1 LIEVFNKF
9 YIFIPIFDRLNNA
22 QSYFV
27 HMSKLRILIVED
39 NSADDRL
46 LRYELGRDF
55 DFTAVTVET
64 EVDYVEKL
72 ESFQPE
78 LILSDYSMPEFSG
91 MRALD
96 IRNEKIPHTPFIIV
110 TGSVNE
116 EVAVSCIK
124 AGASD
129 YVTKEHLMRLNVA
142 VKSVLEQQ
150 KILIDK
156 IKAEQ
161 NLYQSLERFKKFVEN
176 DISGDYIET
185 EEKVIYCNK
194 KIFEIFE
201 FDDLD
206 QINAYGT
213 KNLYEDQNERIR
225 FMDKLKLNGKVE
237 DFEVRMHTRTGKKI
251 VLLENAYGEFDEEG
265 NLLQLQGYL
274 IDITQR
280 ILFEEKLKHSE
291 NLFRTLTENT
301 AAGIVIYNKET
312 FLYANPAITR
322 LLGYSEEEMKKM
334 HFWDVVHPF
343 DRELV
348 KERGKK
354 RIKKQRVPNNYQFRL
369 ITKTGET
376 LWIDFTAGSLYFE
389 GEEAS
394 IGSVHDITKEKL
406 AIEEIKLLSNVVY
419 QSPLSV
425 VITDL
430 DAKIEYVNDSFTRI
444 TGYKFQ
450 EVFNQNPRILQS
462 GETPKE
468 VYDELWDTVTKGKT
482 WRGEFINRRKNG
494 VIYYEYAVIAPIKDD
509 EGNTKRYIGM
519 KEDITPRKKLENDLR
534 IAKIKAEEGNRL
546 KSAFLANI
554 SHELRTPLNGILGF
568 SELIQELNDV
578 GSIREMSR
586 YINESGQRLLR
597 TLDMIIAISRLDSG
611 TYEVKNE
618 NIDVIAEFYNIYTKK
633 LPSARNKNLEMT
645 FETAFD
651 SFELVGDRT
660 IVSAALD
667 EIVDNAI
674 KFTNEGKVSL
684 KAGKVTKNDKDYIY
698 FEVEDTGIG
707 ILEENRKAIFED
719 FQQAS
724 TGYGR
729 KYEGT
734 GLGLSLA
741 KKYVELIGGFLKLK
755 STEGIG
761 SVFTIYLP
769 VYHNNNNNG
778 VHL

>member
-1 LIEVFNKF
+1 
-9 YIFIPIFDRLNNA
+9 
-22 QSYFV
+22 
-27 HMSKLRILIVED
+27 MSKLRILIVED
-39 NSADDRL
+39 NSADDKL

-55 DFTAVTVET
+55 DFIAITVET
-64 EVDYVEKL
+64 EADYLAEL
-72 ESFQPE
+72 EHFHPE

-91 MRALD
+91 LRALE
-96 IRNEKIPHTPFIIV
+96 IRNEKSPLTPFIIV

-116 EVAVSCIK
+116 EVAVRCIK
-124 AGASD
+124 TGASD

-142 VKSVLEQQ
+142 VKNVLEQQ
-150 KILIDK
+150 KILVGK
-156 IKAEQ
+156 IEAERD
-161 NLYQSLERFKKFVEN
+161 LYQSLERFKKFVEN
-176 DISGDYIET
+176 DISGDYVET

-206 QINAYGT
+206 QLNAYGT
-213 KNLYEDQNERIR
+213 QNLYENQKDRER
-225 FMDKLKLNGKVE
+225 FMEELKLNGKVE

-265 NLLQLQGYL
+265 RLLQLQGYL

-280 ILFEEKLKHSE
+280 ISFEEKLKHSE

-301 AAGIVIYNKET
+301 SAGIVIYNKET
-312 FLYANPAITR
+312 FLYVNPAITR

-334 HFWDVVHPF
+334 HFWDVVHPL
-343 DRELV
+343 DRDMV

-376 LWIDFTAGSLYFE
+376 LWIDFTAGSLQFE

-406 AIEEIKLLSNVVY
+406 AIEEIRLLSNVVY

-444 TGYKFQ
+444 TGYNFH

-462 GETPKE
+462 GETPKK
-468 VYDELWDTVTKGKT
+468 VYDELWNTVAKGET
-482 WRGEFINRRKNG
+482 WRGEFINKRKNG
-494 VIYYEYAVIAPIKDD
+494 EVYYEYAVIAPIKDD

-519 KEDITPRKKLENDLR
+519 KEDITPRKKLENEL
-534 IAKIKAEEGNRL
+534 IVAKIKAEEGNRL

-568 SELIQELNDV
+568 SELIQELNEV
-578 GSIREMSR
+578 EPIQEMSR

-618 NIDVIAEFYNIYTKK
+618 SMDVIAEFHRIYTKNRP
-633 LPSARNKNLEMT
+633 LARDKNLEIT

-651 SFELVGDRT
+651 SFELLGDRT
-660 IVSAALD
+660 IVSAAID
-667 EIVDNAI
+667 EIVNNAI
-674 KFTNEGKVSL
+674 KFTNEGKIDL
-684 KAGKVTKNDKDYIY
+684 RAGKTIENGKEYIY
-698 FEVEDTGIG
+698 LEIEDTGIG

-724 TGYGR
+724 SGYGR

-755 STEGIG
+755 STEGVG
-761 SVFTIYLP
+761 STFTICIP
-769 VYHNNNNNG
+769 VYQDNHKK
-778 VHL
+778 H